1 MLSQRLDTLIRE
13 LGTNNSEVAACA
25 GFDRTNIS
33 RFRSGS
39 RLPKA
44 SSSSA
49 RRLAEGL
56 YRYAS
61 EHDGL
66 NTLYTITG
74 IEPGNS
80 DDEIKLALISWLYE
94 GEDMQGGCP
103 QCKSSSS
110 TEHEEAADDTFAA
123 RLSFV
128 MKLAD
133 ISNVSLSRRM
143 NVDASL
149 ISRYRTGQSVPAADS
164 DIAMELSDIL
174 YKRIHKNGRVNELVF
189 YMNISEGSFDE
200 KAFNEWFY
208 KPDNASAMRK
218 PKGRTRGRS
227 AYVGIGGLREAVV
240 RFLKAV
246 LKNGDSELMLYSD
259 QDMGWMTEDM
269 AFFDSW
275 RSLMEECISQK
286 IRIRIIHNIDRK
298 QDEIDMA
305 IKSWLPLY
313 MSGGIEPYI
322 SSVARGDRFFHT
334 IFICPGLAAIEASGP
349 AGSEDSAI
357 YNYHTGEEYIEAAI
371 ADFERLMEN
380 SKPVQLS
387 ELKELTGRLNL

>member
-1 MLSQRLDTLIRE
+1 MLSQKLDTLIRE
-13 LGTNNSEVAACA
+13 LGTNNSEIAACA

-33 RFRSGS
+33 RFRNGS

-61 EHDGL
+61 EHDRL
-66 NTLYTITG
+66 NTLYKLTG
-74 IEPGNS
+74 IEAGDS
-80 DDEIKLALISWLYE
+80 DDEIRLALITWLYE
-94 GEDMQGGCP
+94 GEDTMGGCP
-103 QCKSSSS
+103 QCISSSS
-110 TEHEEAADDTFAA
+110 LKCEESEDDTFAA

-164 DIAMELSDIL
+164 DIAMELFVIL
-174 YKRIHKNGRVNELVF
+174 YKRILKNGRVNELVS
-189 YMNISEGSFDE
+189 YMKINEGSFSE
-200 KAFNEWFY
+200 KAFSEWFY
-208 KPDNASAMRK
+208 KPDNTHARRK
-218 PKGRTRGRS
+218 TKGRTRGKS
-227 AYVGIGGLREAVV
+227 AYVGIDGLREAVV

-246 LKNGDSELMLYSD
+246 LENSDSELMLYSD
-259 QDMGWMTEDM
+259 QDMSWMTEDKV
-269 AFFDSW
+269 FFDSW

-334 IFICPGLAAIEASGP
+334 LFICPSLAAIEASGP

-357 YNYHTGEEYIEAAI
+357 YYYHTGGEFIEAAI
-371 ADFERLMEN
+371 ADFDRLMEN
-380 SKPVQLS
+380 SKPVRLS
-387 ELKELTGRLNL
+387 ELKELTGRLNF